1 MATGTVLAIGQTTDG
16 SPPTFGKVQQDETLD
31 IFGFQDSN
39 FPNTKLVVG
48 SHCTFDLVPYPA
60 DPTALIATN
69 LQPLILAAPQ
79 NITGPYTGDIT
90 ANVGD
95 VYTISSAAAIVNG
108 NVTINGG
115 KVIVEQNAQLNGAVN
130 VSADGIMVARG
141 GGQVKGGVTMSTGG
155 SLKVVNKGKITGN
168 ITMSQAGRM
177 IVGNDNGPGFI
188 TGTVDIQKIR
198 RFDITAGSSIT
209 GQ

>member
-1 MATGTVLAIGQTTDG
+1 MATGTVLVVGQNADG
-16 SPPTFGKVQQDETLD
+16 SPAPFGKVKQDETGD
-31 IFGFQDSN
+31 VFAFQDPN
-39 FPNTKLVVG
+39 FLNTGLVVG
-48 SHCTFDLVPYPA
+48 SPCTFDLIP
-60 DPTALIATN
+60 DPNNPGLSIAQN
-69 LQPLILAAPQ
+69 LQLLVLAPPQ
-79 NITGPYTGDIT
+79 NITGPYTGNIT

-95 VYTISSAAAIVNG
+95 VYTISSAAAIVTG

-115 KVIVEQNAQLNGAVN
+115 KVIVDQNAQINGVVN
-130 VSADGIMVARG
+130 VSADGIIVARG

-177 IVGNDNGPGFI
+177 IVGNENGPGFI
-188 TGTVDIQKIR
+188 NGTVDIQRIR
-198 RFDITAGSSIT
+198 AFDITAGSSIT

>member
-1 MATGTVLAIGQTTDG
+1 MATGIVYSINQDSSGL
-16 SPPTFGKVQQDETLD
+16 PPTTGQVQQDETGE
-31 IFGFQDSN
+31 IFTFSDRNFSN
-39 FPNTKLVVG
+39 LGLKVNDP
-48 SHCTFDLVPYPA
+48 CTFDLFLSISGTY
-60 DPTALIATN
+60 TAEN
-69 LQPLILAAPQ
+69 LQPFVASPPQ

-95 VYTISSAAAIVNG
+95 VYTISSAAAVVTG
-108 NVTINGG
+108 NITINGG
-115 KVIVEQNAQLNGAVN
+115 KVIVDQNAQVNGTVN
-130 VSADGIMVARG
+130 VSADGIIIARG

-177 IVGNDNGPGFI
+177 IVGNANGPGFI

>member
-1 MATGTVLAIGQTTDG
+1 MATGVIIRIGVNPDG
-16 SPPTFGKVQQDETLD
+16 TEGTFGKLQQDETLD
-31 IFGFQDSN
+31 VFPFQDPN
-39 FPNTKLVVG
+39 FLNTGLIIG
-48 SHCTFDLVPYPA
+48 SPCTFDLITDPN
-60 DPTALIATN
+60 DPTAYIAVN
-69 LQPLILAAPQ
+69 LQPLVLAAPQ
-79 NITGPYTGDIT
+79 NITGPYTGNIT

-95 VYTISSAAAIVNG
+95 VYTISSAAAIVTG

-130 VSADGIMVARG
+130 VSGDGIIVARG
-141 GGQVKGGVTMSTGG
+141 GGQVKGGVTMSSGG
-155 SLKVVNKGKITGN
+155 SLKVVNKGKITGS

-188 TGTVDIQKIR
+188 AGTVDIVKIR

>member
-1 MATGTVLAIGQTTDG
+1 MATGIVYSISPAPVGVNPASGQ
-16 SPPTFGKVQQDETLD
+16 VQQDETGE
-31 IFGFQDSN
+31 IFNFSDPN
-39 FPNTKLVVG
+39 FPNTGLAVN
-48 SHCTFDLVPYPA
+48 SPCTFDIVLNIKSH
-60 DPTALIATN
+60 LSEATN
-69 LQPLILAAPQ
+69 LQPLVLAPPQ

-95 VYTISSAAAIVNG
+95 IYTISSAAAIVTG

-115 KVIVEQNAQLNGAVN
+115 KVIVEQNAQVNGAVN
-130 VSADGIMVARG
+130 VSSDGIIVARG

-155 SLKVVNKGKITGN
+155 SLKVVNKGKINGSV
-168 ITMSQAGRM
+168 TMSQAGRM

-188 TGTVDIQKIR
+188 AGTVDIQSIR

>member
-1 MATGTVLAIGQTTDG
+1 MATGIVFVVGQNADG
-16 SPPTFGKVQQDETLD
+16 TPATFGKVQQDETGD
-31 IFGFQDSN
+31 IFGFQDPN
-39 FPNTKLVVG
+39 FPNTGLVAG
-48 SHCTFDLVPYPA
+48 NACTFDLITDPN
-60 DPTALIATN
+60 DPTSTIATN
-69 LQPLILAAPQ
+69 LQPLVLAPPQ
-79 NITGPYTGDIT
+79 NITGPYTGNIT

-95 VYTISSAAAIVNG
+95 VYTISTAAAVVTG

-115 KVIVEQNAQLNGAVN
+115 KVIVDQNAQINGAVN
-130 VSADGIMVARG
+130 VSADGIIVARG

-177 IVGNDNGPGFI
+177 IVGNANGPGFI

-198 RFDITAGSSIT
+198 AFDITAGSSIT